1 MRQHSI
7 FGTEG
12 KETMIGLEDI
22 EVARGRLRGVALRTP
37 LVPCPGGEEGRA
49 LYLKAESLQP
59 TGAFKL
65 RGAYNKI
72 SSLSSEEQGRGVVAH
87 SSGNHARAVAYAAR
101 ELNTRAVI
109 VMPQGAARVKLEATA
124 ALGAEVVLVGPDSAE
139 RTRKAEELAEEHGYV
154 AVPPYD
160 DEVIMAGQGTIGPE
174 ILEDLPDVETV
185 LVPVSG
191 GGLISGI
198 SAAIKLSRPEVGVIG
213 VEPELAADARAS
225 LKAGKLIEFPAD
237 QVSRTVADGLRVQS
251 LGVAPFEHISTFVDD
266 IVTVKEEEIL
276 EAMRRLAL
284 RARLI
289 AEPSGAVTFAAHLF
303 HSEELPASRLTVAVL
318 SGGNVEPDLLAR
330 VITGDTPEDDRNP
343 DKRGPAGPSVL
354 TRREAPC

>member
-1 MRQHSI
+1 MFNAELRSCYDAATLHLRH
-7 FGTEG
+7 GE
-12 KETMIGLEDI
+12 ENMIGLEDI
-22 EVARGRLRGVALRTP
+22 EVARRRLQGVALRTP
-37 LVPCPGGEEGRA
+37 LVPCPGSGEGGA

-109 VMPQGAARVKLEATA
+109 VMPRGASRVKLEATA

-139 RTRKAEELAEEHGYV
+139 RTRKAEELAKEHGYV

-174 ILEDLPDVETV
+174 ILEDLSDVETV

-191 GGLISGI
+191 GGLVGGI
-198 SAAIKLSRPEVGVIG
+198 SAAIKLSRPEVRVIG
-213 VEPELAADARAS
+213 VEPELASDARAS
-225 LKAGKLIEFPAD
+225 LKSGKLVEFPAD
-237 QVSRTVADGLRVQS
+237 QVSRTVADGLRVQR
-251 LGVAPFEHISTFVDD
+251 LGEAPFEHISTFVDD
-266 IVTVKEEEIL
+266 IVAVTEVEIL

-284 RARLI
+284 RARLV

-303 HSEELPASRLTVAVL
+303 HTTELPASRLTVAVL

-330 VITGDTPEDDRNP
+330 VLAGHTRDDSCNAE
-343 DKRGPAGPSVL
+343 KRGP
-354 TRREAPC
+354 